1 MSGGI
6 TDKKEATMK
15 DCLIIGPGAAMT
27 YKEVYPLLR
36 YKVLTVTERSI
47 HFNPEA
53 EDVRCYW
60 LTTLSRSVDMIR
72 RQLTKTYNPQDYL
85 HYDDY
90 PAIECSNKS
99 NIPIDYDGDI
109 GVPITFFCWY
119 PELDYEIVDG
129 PLRPKINGKTKF
141 PRLIIR
147 RKQL

>member
-1 MSGGI
+1 
-6 TDKKEATMK
+6 MK
-15 DCLIIGPGAAMT
+15 DCLIIGPVPAMT
-27 YKEVYPLLR
+27 YKEVYPLLIS
-36 YKVLTVTERSI
+36 KILTVTERSVD
-47 HFNPEA
+47 FY
-53 EDVRCYW
+53 EDTHQEGNW
-60 LTTLSRSVDMIR
+60 FTTLSRSVDMRR
-72 RQLTKTYNPQDYL
+72 RQLTKTYNPQDYP

-99 NIPIDYDGDI
+99 NIPINYDGNI
-109 GVPITFFCWY
+109 GVPITFFYWY